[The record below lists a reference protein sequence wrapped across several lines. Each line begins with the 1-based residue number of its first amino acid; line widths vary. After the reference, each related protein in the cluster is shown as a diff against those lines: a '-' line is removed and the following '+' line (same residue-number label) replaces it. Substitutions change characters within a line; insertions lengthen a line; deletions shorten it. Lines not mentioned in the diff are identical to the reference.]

1 MAAGANLPVFIPSS
15 LGIALVEGYDAIGF
29 NSSLSKPFLRREMEE
44 SMRAIISGRQT
55 KQQVVSETIRKY
67 RDVYDTA
74 ERGTATLLGITSA
87 VS

>member
-1 MAAGANLPVFIPSS
+1 MFIPSS

-29 NSSLSKPFLRREMEE
+29 DSSLSKPFLRREMEE

-74 ERGTATLLGITSA
+74 ERGTATLLGITRRYLNKTA
-87 VS
+87 GN